1 MMKRKLLVLALGLV
15 VCAAVLIVELKYGT
29 YSGSSNGSTLTV
41 VIALLVITMTLLL
54 GQQRSRKAK

>member
-1 MMKRKLLVLALGLV
+1 MKRKLLVLALGLV
-15 VCAAVLIVELKYGT
+15 VCAAVPIVELKYGT

-41 VIALLVITMTLLL
+41 AIALLVITMTLIL